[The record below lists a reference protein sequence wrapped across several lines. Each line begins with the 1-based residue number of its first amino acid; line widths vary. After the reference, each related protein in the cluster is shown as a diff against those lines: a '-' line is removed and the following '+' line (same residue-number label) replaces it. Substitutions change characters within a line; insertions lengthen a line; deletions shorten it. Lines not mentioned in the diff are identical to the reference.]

1 MAIRRIGQI
10 LVDMG
15 FIDDDQL
22 EMLLEEQ
29 QQQPG
34 EKLGKIAEEMGLITD
49 DQLVQA
55 LAEQMRLQV
64 INLSEAKIPASTLGL
79 INDTMASLYRVIP
92 VHFEDNELTV
102 ATAEP
107 Q

>member
-10 LVDMG
+10 FVDMG

-49 DQLVQA
+49 EQLAQA
-55 LAEQMRLQV
+55 LA
-64 INLSEAKIPASTLGL
+64 A
-79 INDTMASLYRVIP
+79 
-92 VHFEDNELTV
+92 
-102 ATAEP
+102 
-107 Q
+107 

>member
-49 DQLVQA
+49 DQLAQA
-55 LAEQMRLQV
+55 LAEQMNLQV
-64 INLSEAKIPASTLGL
+64 INLTEANSGTGGAGPCQRDDGAAVPRDPGAVSRT
-79 INDTMASLYRVIP
+79 TR
-92 VHFEDNELTV
+92 
-102 ATAEP
+102 
-107 Q
+107 

>member
-10 LVDMG
+10 FVDMG

-49 DQLVQA
+49 DQLAQA
-55 LAEQMRLQV
+55 LAEQMNLQV
-64 INLSEAKIPASTLGL
+64 ILIPGPVKKLWVFSKNLIHK
-79 INDTMASLYRVIP
+79 V
-92 VHFEDNELTV
+92 
-102 ATAEP
+102 
-107 Q
+107 

>member
-10 LVDMG
+10 FVDMG

-34 EKLGKIAEEMGLITD
+34 EKLGKIVRREIPDVGAITFVYVTD
-49 DQLVQA
+49 PEGNIIEIQH
-55 LAEQMRLQV
+55 RL
-64 INLSEAKIPASTLGL
+64 
-79 INDTMASLYRVIP
+79 
-92 VHFEDNELTV
+92 
-102 ATAEP
+102 
-107 Q
+107 